1 MGVRGLFHCVF
12 SYLSGVLSSLLLSPL
27 TIPTQMFTGG
37 RAVGAAGLGS
47 MAWCGAAG
55 DKGAALWGGV
65 RCLCLR
71 LWPAGPWCAT
81 ALAVQRWLW
90 WALPMAK
97 LPSLRA
103 PFPWFGGKARVAEHV
118 WQRLGAVGPDAC
130 QHYIEPFLGSAA
142 VLLARPGGAGKV
154 ETVNDANG
162 YLVNLWRALRAAP
175 AELAE
180 AVVGPVAEVD
190 LHARHL
196 VLLER
201 GERLVT
207 LLLSD
212 PYAYDLELAAWWLSG
227 QAAWLG
233 GGWCAGDKGCWG
245 RLEDGTFG
253 KVAEGHAGPRV
264 TRRLPY
270 LAGPGNGVHALGAD
284 VPAWF
289 AQLAQRLQHVRIAQ
303 GDWTRV
309 LGASIVR
316 ERFWPVAIFLDPPYE
331 GYEDVYSERTGGS
344 ASAAVR
350 EWALAH
356 GDNPNFRIALCGYEG
371 EHKMPDSWAVW
382 EWKAAG
388 GYGVQSDKQGREN
401 AARERIWF
409 SPHCLV
415 PGGNGRGAVEW
426 W

>member
-1 MGVRGLFHCVF
+1 
-12 SYLSGVLSSLLLSPL
+12 
-27 TIPTQMFTGG
+27 
-37 RAVGAAGLGS
+37 
-47 MAWCGAAG
+47 
-55 DKGAALWGGV
+55 
-65 RCLCLR
+65 
-71 LWPAGPWCAT
+71 
-81 ALAVQRWLW
+81 
-90 WALPMAK
+90 MAK

-154 ETVNDANG
+154 ETVNDADG

-201 GERLVT
+201 GERLVS

-212 PYAYDLELAAWWLSG
+212 PYAYDLELAAWWLYG
-227 QAAWLG
+227 QCAWIG
-233 GGWCAGDKGCWG
+233 DGWCAGDAGPWG
-245 RLEDGTFG
+245 RLADGGFG
-253 KVAEGHAGPRV
+253 RVPATHTGHRVARKLPRFGDAGVGIHKP
-264 TRRLPY
+264 
-270 LAGPGNGVHALGAD
+270 GAD

-289 AQLAQRLQHVRIAQ
+289 AQLSQRLQRVRIAQ

-309 LGASIVR
+309 LGESVVR
-316 ERFWPVAIFLDPPYE
+316 GPHPVSLFLDPPYD
-331 GYEDVYSERTGGS
+331 GYEGVYSEQGS
-344 ASAAVR
+344 VSAAVR

-356 GDNPNFRIALCGYEG
+356 GDDPNFRIALCGYEG

-388 GYGVQSDKQGREN
+388 GYGSQSDKQGREN
-401 AARERIWF
+401 AHRERIWF

>member
-1 MGVRGLFHCVF
+1 
-12 SYLSGVLSSLLLSPL
+12 
-27 TIPTQMFTGG
+27 
-37 RAVGAAGLGS
+37 
-47 MAWCGAAG
+47 
-55 DKGAALWGGV
+55 
-65 RCLCLR
+65 
-71 LWPAGPWCAT
+71 
-81 ALAVQRWLW
+81 
-90 WALPMAK
+90 MAK

-103 PFPWFGGKARVAEHV
+103 PFPWFGGKSRVAAHV
-118 WQRLGAVGPDAC
+118 WQRLGAQGPDAC
-130 QHYIEPFLGSAA
+130 AHYIEPFLGSAA
-142 VLLARPGGAGKV
+142 VLLGRPGGAGRV
-154 ETVNDANG
+154 ETVNDADG

-201 GERLVT
+201 KERLVS

-212 PYAYDLELAAWWLSG
+212 PYAYDLELAAWWLWG
-227 QAAWLG
+227 QSAWIG
-233 GGWCAGDKGCWG
+233 SGWCADTGPWG

-253 KVAEGHAGPRV
+253 KVPPEYEGPRV
-264 TRRLPY
+264 ARKRPHLSNH
-270 LAGPGNGVHALGAD
+270 GQGVHQSSVD

-289 AQLAQRLQHVRIAQ
+289 NALSQRLQRVRIAQ

-309 LGASIVR
+309 LGPSVTR
-316 ERFWPVAIFLDPPYE
+316 DDVGHPVAIFLDPPYADTA
-331 GYEDVYSERTGGS
+331 GRADGLYAVDSMAV
-344 ASAAVR
+344 AHQVR

-356 GDNPNFRIALCGYEG
+356 GDDPNFRIALCGYEG
-371 EHKMPDSWAVW
+371 EHQMPDSWAVW

-388 GYGVQSDKQGREN
+388 GYSGQSDKQGREN
-401 AARERIWF
+401 AHRERIWF

-415 PGGNGRGAVEW
+415 PSGNGRGAVEW